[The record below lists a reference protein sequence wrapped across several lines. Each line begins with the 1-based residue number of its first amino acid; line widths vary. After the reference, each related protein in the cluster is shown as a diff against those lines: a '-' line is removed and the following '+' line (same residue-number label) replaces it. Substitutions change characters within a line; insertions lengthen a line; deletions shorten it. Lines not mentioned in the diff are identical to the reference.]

1 MAAHFRPR
9 GIAAGTGMDA
19 RGGAKLGIMATI
31 VIVRRAARV
40 DAGAR
45 RRPWRKAGLSS
56 SVSWRNLRR
65 RLRRAGSMRS
75 IEVRRTDA
83 RTIGV
88 DGRLFSQRAA
98 GRDERLVLRVRLPQ
112 FGTLFIKF

>member
-19 RGGAKLGIMATI
+19 RGGASLGIMATI

-45 RRPWRKAGLSS
+45 RRPWRTVVLSS

-65 RLRRAGSMRS
+65 RPRRAGSMRS
-75 IEVRRTDA
+75 IEVRRTDEGPA
-83 RTIGV
+83 GV
-88 DGRLFSQRAA
+88 DARLFSQRAD

-112 FGTLFIKF
+112 FGTPFIKF